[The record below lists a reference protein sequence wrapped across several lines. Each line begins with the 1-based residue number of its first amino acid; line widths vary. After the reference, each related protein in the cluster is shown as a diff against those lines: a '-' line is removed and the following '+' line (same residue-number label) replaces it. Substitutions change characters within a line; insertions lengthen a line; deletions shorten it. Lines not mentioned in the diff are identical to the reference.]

1 MPRPV
6 DPQPSTGRWHAIG
19 LIGLLILVVLYG
31 AAGVHAASVAG
42 SGVDVRMYW
51 ILGGATLLAGV
62 VAVVGRTIGWQN
74 KRVLLLGWPIASL
87 VLTIVVGSV
96 DSDATRQL
104 PGTITITFVYIGLTC
119 PRWRSLVLAPLGVVA
134 FVVGAGPHPG
144 GLPPTAVTA
153 ALMWV
158 IVAEVPAWLIAQLTR
173 QTELAHQIAQTD
185 ALTQLLDR
193 STLGHH
199 LSLHTGAST
208 IVLIDL
214 DNFKQYNDT
223 HGHAAGD
230 ELLVTFADALR
241 WSVRQDDVVFR
252 IGGDEFLLMLLGAD
266 HSAAEQ
272 VVARLRQ
279 RWTEVGGQVGF
290 SAGIAAGE
298 PDPLRA
304 ADRNMYAVKRATGAA

>member
-1 MPRPV
+1 MPRPI

-19 LIGLLILVVLYG
+19 LIGFLILVVLYG
-31 AAGVHAASVAG
+31 TVGAHAAYVAG
-42 SGVDVRMYW
+42 SSVDVRLYW
-51 ILGGATLLAGV
+51 ILGGATVLAGA
-62 VAVVGRTIGWQN
+62 VAVVGRIIGWHN

-87 VLTIVVGSV
+87 VFTILVGSV

-134 FVVGAGPHPG
+134 FVVGTGPHPG
-144 GLPPTAVTA
+144 GVPPTAVTA

-158 IVAEVPAWLIAQLTR
+158 IVAEVPAWLIAKLTQ
-173 QTELAHQIAQTD
+173 QTELLHQIAQTD

-193 STLGHH
+193 STLGHQ
-199 LSLHTGAST
+199 LSLHTGEST

-230 ELLVTFADALR
+230 ELLVSFADALR

-252 IGGDEFLLMLLGAD
+252 IGGDEFLLMLLGAN
-266 HSAAEQ
+266 HSDAEH

-304 ADRNMYAVKRATGAA
+304 ADRNMYAVKRATGAT

>member
-1 MPRPV
+1 M
-6 DPQPSTGRWHAIG
+6 IG

-31 AAGVHAASVAG
+31 AAGAHAAYVTG
-42 SGVDVRMYW
+42 SGVDVRLYW
-51 ILGGATLLAGV
+51 ILGGATV
-62 VAVVGRTIGWQN
+62 VAVAVAMVGRRIGWQN

-96 DSDATRQL
+96 ESGATRQL

-119 PRWRSLVLAPLGVVA
+119 RRWRSLALAPLGVVA
-134 FVVGAGPHPG
+134 FVVGTGPHPSG
-144 GLPPTAVTA
+144 VPPTAVTA

-173 QTELAHQIAQTD
+173 QTELLHQIAQTD

-193 STLGHH
+193 STLGHQ
-199 LSLHTGAST
+199 LSLHSGGST

-214 DNFKQYNDT
+214 DNFKQYNDM

-252 IGGDEFLLMLLGAD
+252 IGGDEFLLMLRGAD
-266 HSAAEQ
+266 HSDAEQ

-279 RWTEVGGQVGF
+279 RWTEVGGQVSF

-298 PDPLRA
+298 SDPLRA
-304 ADRNMYAVKRATGAA
+304 ADKNMYAVKRATGAA